1 MIGGIHIGVRT
12 KRSDMEGDTMGRIMP
27 MFFGLFLFFF
37 GLPFTLTPFMIL
49 GDGVIDPAYP
59 FESLFIIVFT
69 IPFLMAGLAVN
80 FLGLSIVWGGLVEDS
95 DPTPTPRELPP
106 STGEED
112 ESNSERWWTEE

>member
-1 MIGGIHIGVRT
+1 
-12 KRSDMEGDTMGRIMP
+12 MEEETMGRIVQ

-49 GDGVIDPAYP
+49 SDGAIDPSYP
-59 FESLFIIVFT
+59 FESLFMIVFT
-69 IPFLMAGLAVN
+69 IPFLMAGLALN
-80 FLGLSIVWGGLVEDS
+80 FFGLIMAWGGLS
-95 DPTPTPRELPP
+95 GPADPKPTPRELSP

>member
-12 KRSDMEGDTMGRIMP
+12 KRSDMEEDTMGRIMP

-69 IPFLMAGLAVN
+69 IPFLMAGLALN
-80 FLGLSIVWGGLVEDS
+80 FFGLSIVWGGLVGAS

-112 ESNSERWWTEE
+112 ESDSDRWWTEE

>member
-1 MIGGIHIGVRT
+1 
-12 KRSDMEGDTMGRIMP
+12 MEGETMGRIMQ

-69 IPFLMAGLAVN
+69 TLINQYLFFDYQTL
-80 FLGLSIVWGGLVEDS
+80 
-95 DPTPTPRELPP
+95 
-106 STGEED
+106 
-112 ESNSERWWTEE
+112 

>member
-1 MIGGIHIGVRT
+1 MR
-12 KRSDMEGDTMGRIMP
+12 DMEGETMGRIMQ

-80 FLGLSIVWGGLVEDS
+80 FLGLSMISGGLRGTTDT
-95 DPTPTPRELPP
+95 TPIPEKYHL
-106 STGEED
+106 
-112 ESNSERWWTEE
+112 ERAKIGLKVAIQSWKK

>member
-1 MIGGIHIGVRT
+1 
-12 KRSDMEGDTMGRIMP
+12 MEGETIGRIMQ
-27 MFFGLFLFFF
+27 MFFGLLLFFF

-80 FLGLSIVWGGLVEDS
+80 FLGLSIVWGGLVGDS

-112 ESNSERWWTEE
+112 ESDSERWWTEE

>member
-1 MIGGIHIGVRT
+1 MIGGIHIGVRI
-12 KRSDMEGDTMGRIMP
+12 KKSDMEGDTMGRIMP

-69 IPFLMAGLAVN
+69 IPFLMAGLALN
-80 FLGLSIVWGGLVEDS
+80 FFGLSIVWGGLVGASE
-95 DPTPTPRELPP
+95 PTSTPRELPP
-106 STGEED
+106 RTGEED
-112 ESNSERWWTEE
+112 ESDSDRWWTEE

>member
-1 MIGGIHIGVRT
+1 
-12 KRSDMEGDTMGRIMP
+12 MEGETMGRIMQ

-80 FLGLSIVWGGLVEDS
+80 FLGLSIVWGGLVGDS
-95 DPTPTPRELPP
+95 DPTPTPRELTP

-112 ESNSERWWTEE
+112 ESDSERWWTEE